1 MFLTAQNMICSTES
15 TTSNVIRISRRFNS
29 FYWDFFHRH
38 RQRLGKNARVAMMY
52 RVWDRLGSKEK
63 KAVLNQAA
71 AYRKKL
77 NRL

>member
-1 MFLTAQNMICSTES
+1 
-15 TTSNVIRISRRFNS
+15 
-29 FYWDFFHRH
+29 
-38 RQRLGKNARVAMMY
+38 MMY
-52 RVWDRLGSKEK
+52 RVGDRLGSKEK